1 MAIIERP
8 GSAVVRYAPPY
19 RVVDD
24 TDRAAVID
32 RLRCVSADIED
43 LDRFGRLVEEA
54 WRATTWSELAAVA
67 AAAPPPPPPD
77 PSLEVV
83 TGMLGASRRAAGW
96 SAPEV
101 VMANAVLGTV
111 LIDLTEASWDGS
123 PLIVHANALAGG
135 VHIVVPRDVRVR
147 VDTAGRSRAVRVSG
161 PRPSS
166 LPTGCGEV
174 AVRAQ
179 AFAGSVSIRRHPFRA
194 RPLAA

>member
-1 MAIIERP
+1 MAMIERP
-8 GSAVVRYAPPY
+8 RSIVARPAPPH
-19 RVVDD
+19 RLVDD
-24 TDRAAVID
+24 VDRAAVID

-43 LDRFGRLVEEA
+43 LDRFGRLVEGA
-54 WRATTWSELAAVA
+54 WRATTWSELADVA

-96 SAPEV
+96 SAPGI
-101 VMANAVLGTV
+101 VMATALLGTV

-123 PLIVHANALAGG
+123 PLVVHANAVAGG
-135 VHIVVPRDVRVR
+135 VHIVVPRDVRLR
-147 VDTAGRSRAVRVSG
+147 VDTAGRSRSVRISG
-161 PRPSS
+161 PRPAS

-179 AFAGSVSIRRHPFRA
+179 AFAGSVSVRRHPFRS